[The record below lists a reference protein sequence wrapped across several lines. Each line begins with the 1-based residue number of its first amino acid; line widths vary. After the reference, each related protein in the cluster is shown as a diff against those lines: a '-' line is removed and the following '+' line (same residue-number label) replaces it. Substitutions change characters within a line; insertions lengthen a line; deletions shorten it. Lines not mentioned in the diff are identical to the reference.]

1 MPANS
6 ARAIIAAA
14 VFFAVL
20 VVSTVAVCAPKIQ
33 SPLQHKRI
41 LLLYSYHPTFITS
54 DILLAGVRS
63 VLAPHNLTL
72 DIEYMDSKRHS
83 DERYMQQLLGILK
96 EKIAQREPYDVIIVS
111 DDNAFNFVVEF
122 QKDIFND
129 VPIVFMAVNDMDN
142 AIEMDGNPYI
152 TGVIEAITPEQTIK
166 LAKKL
171 HPQLKSITV
180 IADDTLS
187 GNADVEIVGRL
198 YAKFPDLLFNLLQL
212 GNYSWDETAELLRQ
226 QHRDSVLLS
235 LAAFRDR
242 AGLVLSYEESIGL
255 IVSNS
260 PVPVYVLREHGVRVG
275 AFGGNVVSFYE
286 QGRQAA
292 LMAEKILKGTPV
304 QDIKVLRNS
313 PNQYMFDYP
322 SLQRFSIDESL
333 LPSGSVILNKP
344 VTIFEQYSRYVWA
357 AMVSI
362 VVLVLFIIFLL
373 FEINA
378 RRRVEAALKNH
389 QDHLEDLVKARTVA
403 LEAANK
409 DLESFSYSVSHDLRA
424 PLRGIDGFSQILI
437 DDYREMLDAEGR
449 QHLDHIRNGAQRM
462 ANLIDDILELSRVT
476 RRTLEYE
483 PLDLSDMA
491 AEVVERLQKGNVD
504 RQVEVHIEPGLQVK
518 GDRHLIEIALQNLL
532 DNAWKYT
539 SKSPHARVEVGCQ
552 YNGAETVYYIRDN
565 GAGFNMQYVNKLF
578 KAFQR
583 LHTVDDFPGT
593 GIGLAT
599 VYRVIDRHGGRVW
612 AEAELDK
619 GATFYF
625 TLPC

>member
-1 MPANS
+1 MRDNS
-6 ARAIIAAA
+6 ARTIITAAI
-14 VFFAVL
+14 FLAVL
-20 VVSTVAVCAPKIQ
+20 IVSTVAVGAPKIQ

-41 LLLYSYHPTFITS
+41 LLLYSYHPTFITT
-54 DILLAGVRS
+54 DNLLAGVRS

-83 DERYMQQLLGILK
+83 DNRYMQQLLGILK

-129 VPIVFMAVNDMDN
+129 VPIVFMAVNDVDN
-142 AIEMDGNPYI
+142 AVKMDGNPFI
-152 TGVIEAITPEQTIK
+152 TGVIEAITPEQTIN
-166 LAKKL
+166 LARKL

-180 IADDTLS
+180 IADDTRS
-187 GNADVEIVGRL
+187 GKADVEIVERL
-198 YAKFPDLLFNLLQL
+198 YAKFPELLFNILPT
-212 GNYSWDETAELLRQ
+212 GNYRWSDIAGLLRQ

-235 LAAFRDR
+235 LAAFRDKD
-242 AGLVLSYEESIGL
+242 GLVLSYEESMKL
-255 IVSNS
+255 IVDNS
-260 PVPVYVLREHGVRVG
+260 PVPVYVLREHGVRNG
-275 AFGGNVVSFYE
+275 ALGGNVVSFFE

-292 LMAEKILKGTPV
+292 LMVEKILQGTPV

-322 SLQRFSIDESL
+322 SLQRFTIDESM
-333 LPSGSVILNKP
+333 LPSGSIILNKP
-344 VTIFEQYSRYVWA
+344 ITIFKQYGRYVWA
-357 AMVSI
+357 AMASI

-389 QDHLEDLVKARTVA
+389 QDHLEDLVRARTVA

-437 DDYREMLDAEGR
+437 DDYSQMLDEEGR
-449 QHLDHIRNGAQRM
+449 QHLDRIRIGAQRM

-483 PLDLSDMA
+483 SLDLSNMS
-491 AEVVERLQKGNVD
+491 AEVVERLNKANVD
-504 RQVEVHIEPGLQVK
+504 RQVEIHIEPGLQAK

-539 SKSPHARVEVGCQ
+539 SKSPHARVDVGCQ
-552 YNGAETVYYIRDN
+552 QNSDGNTYYIRDN
-565 GAGFNMQYVNKLF
+565 GAGFDMQYANKLF

-612 AEAELDK
+612 AEAELDR